1 MSGANSD
8 SPENLEALIVSEAD
22 AIAVEM
28 GQIATSAQSEEDV
41 RHECNKLIDAFI
53 HKAGLKVKGRHE
65 YEIGGGF
72 LDSKYSGVLL
82 EYKYPKGQG
91 RIGATS
97 DAPGAKKVIEQ
108 LQNRFKAFKLKE
120 KQPFEKLL
128 GIGIDSVRIIFVRR
142 RGTEWDVEE
151 PQPITKYNIERVL
164 RAIVSLAAQ
173 GFSFTPNQLAIHF
186 GSGSPLAQE
195 GIRKLYS
202 TLCSTNSKKTKIF
215 FTQWKILFGEVC
227 GYDLEKSNE
236 KLKKLAQHY
245 TLANAKPAELLF
257 AVHTFYAIFMKFL
270 AAQIASSFNTIATSV
285 LKKCVTASTSAKL
298 KKEMHSLERGGIWAE
313 LDITNF
319 LEGDIFAWYLSSWND
334 DIADVVR
341 QIVGRLDGYDPRTLS
356 VDTTDSRDLL
366 KQLYQHLFPK
376 PVRHD
381 LGEYYTPD
389 WLANEVLDAIGYDGN
404 PDKRLLDPACG
415 SGTFIVLAINR
426 IKRWYDQ
433 NRDSCGFDE
442 SELVK
447 RILSNIV
454 GFDLNPLAVMAARTN
469 FLLAIR
475 DLLKFAGGAEIPV
488 YLCDS
493 ILVPIEYGDLF
504 TKAEVGKVKRL
515 PTAVGDFRIPNEI
528 AKDPDSVAKYA
539 ETIELCLRNCTG
551 EEFVE
556 QCRAEGLTITENDLH
571 IQLFVRLQELD
582 KADAFLMTYVATDAY
597 LKPDGRLGS

>member
-1 MSGANSD
+1 
-8 SPENLEALIVSEAD
+8 
-22 AIAVEM
+22 
-28 GQIATSAQSEEDV
+28 
-41 RHECNKLIDAFI
+41 
-53 HKAGLKVKGRHE
+53 
-65 YEIGGGF
+65 
-72 LDSKYSGVLL
+72 
-82 EYKYPKGQG
+82 
-91 RIGATS
+91 
-97 DAPGAKKVIEQ
+97 
-108 LQNRFKAFKLKE
+108 
-120 KQPFEKLL
+120 
-128 GIGIDSVRIIFVRR
+128 
-142 RGTEWDVEE
+142 
-151 PQPITKYNIERVL
+151 
-164 RAIVSLAAQ
+164 
-173 GFSFTPNQLAIHF
+173 
-186 GSGSPLAQE
+186 
-195 GIRKLYS
+195 
-202 TLCSTNSKKTKIF
+202 
-215 FTQWKILFGEVC
+215 
-227 GYDLEKSNE
+227 
-236 KLKKLAQHY
+236 
-245 TLANAKPAELLF
+245 
-257 AVHTFYAIFMKFL
+257 
-270 AAQIASSFNTIATSV
+270 
-285 LKKCVTASTSAKL
+285 
-298 KKEMHSLERGGIWAE
+298 MHSLERGGIWAE